1 MTNRLA
7 TETSPYLRQHAAN
20 PVDWYPWSEAAFRRA
35 RDDDKPVLLS
45 VGYAACH
52 WCHVMAHESF
62 ENPRIAGLMNAR
74 FISIKVDR
82 QERPDIDDIYQKVP
96 LMMGQGG
103 GWPLTVFLTPQG
115 EPFFG
120 GTYFPPDDRYGRP
133 GFVRVLLSLSEA
145 WTHRR
150 GELRDMIE
158 QFRLG
163 FRQLD
168 LVDLGREAAEAEDL
182 PAQTARALAQDTDP
196 THGGLGGAPK
206 FPNASGYD
214 LVLRICQRTGEPL
227 LLEALERTLDGM
239 AAGGIHDQLGG
250 GFARYS
256 VDERWA
262 VPHFEKMLYDNG
274 QLVTLYADAYRLTGK
289 PGWRRVFEEAIA
301 YIVRDM
307 THPDGCFYAGEDA
320 DSEGEE
326 GRFYVWTPA
335 EVRAVLGESEGAL
348 ACRAYGVTD
357 GGNFACGTSV
367 LNRAATLDPLDE
379 ARLEDWRGRLFAA
392 RARRARPAR
401 DENILTGWNGLMIQG
416 LCAAYQATGCL
427 AHLAAARCAASAIQE
442 KLTMPDGGVYR
453 AWKDGTAKV
462 PGFLED
468 YALLANAL
476 IDLYESCFDKRYLDR
491 AVELVAL
498 ILDKFRDDGLYF
510 TPRDGEPLV
519 HRPRAPHDSA
529 WPSGI
534 STSVFAF
541 LRLHA
546 LTGRDVYRDLAED
559 EFRRYRAAAAAAPAG
574 FVHLLAARDFAQR
587 APFEIILAGDKAA
600 AAGLVQSVHR
610 AYLPA
615 RVLAFAEDVPV
626 GHGRQ
631 PVKGRPAAYVCRHR
645 TCAAPVTSGKALLER
660 CASWSGAPVASTQHA
675 GASFPEQDH

>member
-1 MTNRLA
+1 MRNRLA
-7 TETSPYLRQHAAN
+7 TETSPYLRQHADN
-20 PVDWYPWSEAAFRRA
+20 PIDWYPWSEAAFCRA
-35 RDDDKPVLLS
+35 RDEDKPVLLS

-62 ENPRIAGLMNAR
+62 ENSRIAGLLNER

-82 QERPDIDDIYQKVP
+82 QERPDIDDVYQKVP

-133 GFVRVLLSLSEA
+133 GFVRLLLSLSDA

-150 GELRDMIE
+150 DELHDMVK
-158 QFRLG
+158 QFQSEFRRLD
-163 FRQLD
+163 QAD
-168 LVDLGREAAEAEDL
+168 LRREAAEVEDL
-182 PAQTARALAQDTDP
+182 PAETARALARGTDP
-196 THGGLGGAPK
+196 VHGGFGGAPK

-214 LVLRICQRTGEPL
+214 LVLRIYHRTGEPA
-227 LLEALERTLDGM
+227 LLEALERTLDSM

-256 VDERWA
+256 VDERWG

-274 QLVTLYADAYRLTGK
+274 QLVALYANAYRLTGK
-289 PGWRRVFEEAIA
+289 PSWRRVFENTIA
-301 YIVRDM
+301 YILRDM
-307 THPDGCFYAGEDA
+307 THPDGGFYAGEDA
-320 DSEGEE
+320 DSEGAE

-335 EVRAVLGESEGAL
+335 EVKAVLGDSEGAR
-348 ACRAYGVTD
+348 ACLAYGVTD
-357 GGNFACGTSV
+357 RGNFEHGTSV
-367 LNRAATLDPLDE
+367 LHRAAALDALDE
-379 ARLEDWRGRLFAA
+379 ARLEDWRERLLAA
-392 RARRARPAR
+392 RTQRARPGR
-401 DENILTGWNGLMIQG
+401 DDNILTGWNGLMIQG
-416 LCAAYQATGCL
+416 LCAAYQATG
-427 AHLAAARCAASAIQE
+427 AVAYLAAARRAASAIEE

-453 AWKDGTAKV
+453 AWKDGVAKV

-468 YALLANAL
+468 YAFLANAL

-498 ILDKFRDDGLYF
+498 ILDKFREDGLFF

-546 LTGRDVYRDLAED
+546 LTGLDFYRDIAEQ
-559 EFRRYRAAAAAAPAG
+559 EFDRYRAAAAAAPAG
-574 FVHLLAARDFAQR
+574 FPHLLAARDFAQR
-587 APFEIILAGDKAA
+587 GPFEIIFAGDKAA
-600 AAGLVQSVHR
+600 AAALVESVHR

-615 RVLAFAEDVPV
+615 RVLAFAEDVPN
-626 GHGRQ
+626 GRGRH

-645 TCAAPVTSGKALLER
+645 TCATPVTSGKALLER
-660 CASWSGAPVASTQHA
+660 CAEGADAKHPVRAQA
-675 GASFPEQDH
+675 GRPL

>member
-1 MTNRLA
+1 MMRNRLA
-7 TETSPYLRQHAAN
+7 TETSPYLRQHAEN

-35 RDDDKPVLLS
+35 RDEDKPVLLS

-62 ENPRIAGLMNAR
+62 ENTRIAGLMNEH

-82 QERPDIDDIYQKVP
+82 QERPDIDDVYQKVP

-133 GFVRVLLSLSEA
+133 GFMRLLLSLSDA
-145 WTHRR
+145 WKHHRD
-150 GELRDMIE
+150 ELRELIE
-158 QFRLG
+158 QFQRG
-163 FRQLD
+163 FHQLD
-168 LVDLGREAAEAEDL
+168 LAVPVRDAAEVDDL
-182 PAQTARALAQDTDP
+182 PARTARALAQGTDP
-196 THGGLGGAPK
+196 IHGGFGGAPK

-214 LVLRICQRTGEPL
+214 LVLRIYQRTGEPA
-227 LLEALERTLDGM
+227 LLEAVERTLDCM

-274 QLVTLYADAYRLTGK
+274 QLVALYADAYRQTGK
-289 PGWRRVFEEAIA
+289 PAWRRVFENTIA
-301 YIVRDM
+301 YILRDM
-307 THPDGCFYAGEDA
+307 THPDGSFYAGEDA
-320 DSEGEE
+320 DSEGGE

-335 EVRAVLGESEGAL
+335 EVKAVLGQAEGAR
-348 ACRAYGVTD
+348 ACLAYGVTD
-357 GGNFACGTSV
+357 GGNFEHGTSV
-367 LNRAATLDPLDE
+367 LRRAVALDALDE
-379 ARLEDWRGRLFAA
+379 ARLEDWRERLFAA
-392 RARRARPAR
+392 RARRVRPGR
-401 DENILTGWNGLMIQG
+401 DDNILTAWNGLMIQG
-416 LCAAYQATGCL
+416 LCAAYQATGAC
-427 AHLAAARCAASAIQE
+427 AHLDAAKRAASAIQD

-453 AWKDGTAKV
+453 AWKDGAAKV

-468 YALLANAL
+468 YAFLANAL

-491 AVELVAL
+491 AVELAAL
-498 ILDKFRDDGLYF
+498 ILDKFREDGLYF
-510 TPRDGEPLV
+510 TPRDGERLV

-546 LTGRDVYRDLAED
+546 LTGHAQYRDVAEY
-559 EFRRYRAAAAAAPAG
+559 EFHRYRSAAAAAPAG
-574 FVHLLAARDFAQR
+574 FAHLLAARDFAQCG
-587 APFEIILAGDKAA
+587 PFEIVLAGDKTAA
-600 AAGLVQSVHR
+600 ADLVESVHR
-610 AYLPA
+610 TYLPA
-615 RVLAFAEDVPV
+615 RVLAFAEDVPI
-626 GHGRQ
+626 GHGRC
-631 PVKGRPAAYVCRHR
+631 PVNGRPAAYVCRHR

-660 CASWSGAPVASTQHA
+660 CARVKNEGLGA
-675 GASFPEQDH
+675 